1 MNLERESRAAK
12 ALIVLLLGLPSC
24 VLAIGSRDSSDRD
37 SRYQFTTDKD
47 GNTIKLDRRTGASW
61 VLENTDSSHTWK
73 RLSDPTSD

>member
-1 MNLERESRAAK
+1 MNLERESRVAK

-61 VLENTDSSHTWK
+61 ILEQNDSTHSWK

>member
-12 ALIVLLLGLPSC
+12 ALIVLLLGLSSC

-61 VLENTDSSHTWK
+61 VLEKTDSSHTWK

>member
-1 MNLERESRAAK
+1 MNLERESRVAK

-61 VLENTDSSHTWK
+61 VLEKTDSSHTWK